1 MVNSGGTHRAMH
13 ARATANT
20 DASPKDVREASMP
33 LTVNAGVPATNRAIQ
48 VAKAAYAEIGIAV

>member
-1 MVNSGGTHRAMH
+1 MH